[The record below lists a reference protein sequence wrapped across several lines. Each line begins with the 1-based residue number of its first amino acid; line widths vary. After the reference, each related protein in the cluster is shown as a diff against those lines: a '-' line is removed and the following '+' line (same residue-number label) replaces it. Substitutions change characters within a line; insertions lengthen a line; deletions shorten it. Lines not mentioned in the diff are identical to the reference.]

1 MRCDEVEATRAQLL
15 AVYVMSNLQGD
26 WLNVNILQDSS
37 VLGGTVTFLVC
48 YSIRSRSRIP
58 SSVQAAFKPSAGT
71 LSVASSATLSILPIL
86 SRS

>member
-37 VLGGTVTFLVC
+37 VLGE
-48 YSIRSRSRIP
+48 
-58 SSVQAAFKPSAGT
+58 
-71 LSVASSATLSILPIL
+71 LSHF
-86 SRS
+86 